1 METSLA
7 KGDGKG
13 GEKAL
18 SSWEVS
24 DGTNSSQPFCRLSQH
39 ASCRLDVRVLCL
51 VTESC

>member
-1 METSLA
+1 METLLA

-24 DGTNSSQPFCRLSQH
+24 DGTSNSHNLLVVYHNAPQ
-39 ASCRLDVRVLCL
+39 AGCL
-51 VTESC
+51 GVSAW